1 MVYRNSTE
9 RCRWPEKLPEKP
21 KKFEVTYKDE
31 DGVESVW
38 KYDLNKFPNGP
49 ISVENKFP
57 PHYEKA
63 LKKQQKEAKL
73 EKKKSITFF
82 WQIFK
87 HTTADNN

>member
-1 MVYRNSTE
+1 MS
-9 RCRWPEKLPEKP
+9 RWPEKLPEKR
-21 KKFEVTYKDE
+21 KKFEVTYKDA

-38 KYDLNKFPNGP
+38 KYDLDKFPNGP

-73 EKKKSITFF
+73 EKSKSTLELAKEGKLGTSKKF
-82 WQIFK
+82 W
-87 HTTADNN
+87 